1 MQNTSALYQQIIAD
15 DKHYFEVKINI
26 NGVDYTEDKIFE
38 LSIDR
43 AVFES
48 SPVIG
53 KAVAGEIDLTI
64 LKPNVTIPRMACI
77 IPYIRACVDSTSE
90 SSVSIDNNGVLD
102 VSSVATMSG
111 DNIAFD
117 NTVAMV
123 GDIIFF
129 NGAVTHLTS
138 EWLQMGVY
146 YIDTRQ
152 TTHNDDGVDKLTIHG
167 YDAMLFGEADY
178 PDTDDADW
186 PKTDI
191 AVLQEIAQAMGVTL
205 DTRTYNP
212 QTGKGYITAGY
223 EIQLPTAYSMRETL
237 GHIAGAYGGNFVL
250 SGQGELLFLPLMG
263 LSMEDDTVG
272 SYLADESNNAL
283 LFGNEGWYILV

>member
-1 MQNTSALYQQIIAD
+1 MQDTSALYQQIIAD
-15 DKHYFEVKINI
+15 EKHYWECKVNI
-26 NGVDYTEDKIFE
+26 NGVDYTEDKIFS
-38 LSIDR
+38 LSTDR

-48 SPVIG
+48 SPTIG

-64 LKPNVTIPRMACI
+64 LKPNVTIPRMAQI

-90 SSVSIDNNGVLD
+90 SSVTIDSNGVLD

-117 NTVAMV
+117 NSVAMV
-123 GDIIFF
+123 GDIVFF
-129 NGAVTHLTS
+129 NGTTVHLTS

-178 PDTDDADW
+178 PSTIHAW
-186 PKTDI
+186 PATDI
-191 AVLQEIAQAMGVTL
+191 SVVQEIAQTMGVTL
-205 DTRTYNP
+205 DPRTLDYL
-212 QTGKGYITAGY
+212 TAGY
-223 EIQLPTAYSMRETL
+223 EIQLPTAFSMRETL
-237 GHIAGAYGGNFVL
+237 GHIAGAYGGNFAM
-250 SGQGELLFLPLMG
+250 SQEGKLLFLPLMG

-272 SYLADESNNAL
+272 SYLADESDNAL